1 MAFAQRLELKLGQSL
16 VMTPQLQQAIK
27 LLQLPNLELAAY
39 VEGQLEENPL
49 LQREVESWD
58 AHDQAA
64 EPGGEATAPVAQ
76 GLAAADEI
84 ISAPDLSAEKADA
97 LDAEPQQIYA
107 DDGEP
112 GRPAGD
118 GPGGLQ
124 DWSRTKGAGGF
135 DEPRFDLENLLSG
148 AETLRDH
155 LLWQLETSPLRGA
168 ARAIGAYLVDSLD
181 EAGYLADDVAGVAE
195 RLGAEPAEVE
205 AVLAC
210 LQQFEPTGVFS
221 RSLSECLSLQLREQ
235 GRLDPAMRRLMQNLD
250 LLAHRDLPA
259 LAQRCEVDIEDLL
272 DMIREVRQLTPKPGL
287 AFARDHVATVVP
299 DVFISAKANGD
310 WGVELNMDTLPKVLL
325 NKTYYA
331 EVSATAKDK
340 AVRSYIDNCY
350 NDATWLLKSLD
361 QRASTILKVVAEI
374 VRRQEAFLRHGVH
387 HLKPLTLRAVGDAI
401 GMHESTISR
410 VTANKYAATPRGV
423 LELRYFFTSA
433 ISSSGGAALYSAES
447 VRHRI
452 KQLID
457 QEKPSEI
464 LSDDR
469 IVEILR
475 AQDIEIARRTIVKYR
490 ESMRIPSS
498 IQRRRLKAWDDAAA

>member
-1 MAFAQRLELKLGQSL
+1 
-16 VMTPQLQQAIK
+16 
-27 LLQLPNLELAAY
+27 
-39 VEGQLEENPL
+39 
-49 LQREVESWD
+49 
-58 AHDQAA
+58 
-64 EPGGEATAPVAQ
+64 
-76 GLAAADEI
+76 
-84 ISAPDLSAEKADA
+84 
-97 LDAEPQQIYA
+97 
-107 DDGEP
+107 
-112 GRPAGD
+112 
-118 GPGGLQ
+118 
-124 DWSRTKGAGGF
+124 
-135 DEPRFDLENLLSG
+135 
-148 AETLRDH
+148 
-155 LLWQLETSPLRGA
+155 
-168 ARAIGAYLVDSLD
+168 VDSLD
-181 EAGYLADDVAGVAE
+181 EAGYLADDLVGVAE

-205 AVLAC
+205 EVLAC

-235 GRLDPAMRRLMQNLD
+235 GRLDPAMQKLMQNLD

-259 LAQRCEVDIEDLL
+259 LAQLCEVDIEDLL

-287 AFARDHVATVVP
+287 AFAREPVTAVVP
-299 DVFISAKANGD
+299 DVFISAKANGG

-331 EVSATAKDK
+331 EVSATKDK
-340 AVRSYIDNCY
+340 AVRSYIDTCY
-350 NDATWLLKSLD
+350 SDANWLLKSLD
-361 QRASTILKVVAEI
+361 QRASTILKVVTEI

-490 ESMRIPSS
+490 ESMKIPSS
-498 IQRRRLKAWDDAAA
+498 IQRRRLKAWGDAAA